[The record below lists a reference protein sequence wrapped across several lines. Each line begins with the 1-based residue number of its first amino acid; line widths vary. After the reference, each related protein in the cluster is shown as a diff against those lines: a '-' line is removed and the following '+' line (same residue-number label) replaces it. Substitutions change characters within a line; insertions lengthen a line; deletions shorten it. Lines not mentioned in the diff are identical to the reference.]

1 LGSDLLD
8 AVTIGMRK
16 IEEIDDSLARIN
28 RVWRD

>member
-28 RVWRD
+28 RVWRV